1 MKVETKKELQTP
13 LKKIKTI
20 HKATISQDDVNL
32 IMDILAKLYAYP
44 ETAVVR
50 EYVANAVDAHIKA
63 NVTVPVEVTLPTNS
77 KPTLTVKDYG
87 EGLDMH
93 DILAIYGNFG
103 VSDKRN
109 SNDFIGGFGIGS
121 KSGLAVSDKIYV
133 ESIKD
138 GLQNIF
144 ELKRTSEGVITEFL
158 AENVPVQG
166 MKSGT
171 TITVNYNK
179 DINSYDMKDFI
190 NVLAGW
196 SKDDVIA
203 TYQNSS
209 LSYISNYE
217 KLINLRIPDTWTD
230 IGPAYIE
237 NTINTNSNST
247 YFLYPYV
254 YNYSFLRDHIYK
266 YQSNIDTPKPHLAI
280 VGNVAYQLGMHHSFI
295 ANDINNELMKENKE
309 LIPDDILNQP
319 LVLKFNIGDIKLPYS
334 REYIDLKDNVKVIA
348 NAYYETFQKIKEI
361 LDSIKQLDY
370 PISEYLTKVH
380 NEGIV
385 LLDGVHTSTKIRT
398 LQHVVMDYLPSKL
411 KDKIPYVHV
420 HSLANPFVNQA
431 LPYDYIK
438 LYASDLRKDVLKPLQ
453 LYKDDTY
460 KHTSILNS
468 ILFINDIGDISET
481 KLRSIIR
488 SALTNSKPYK
498 NDNSFSNII
507 ESVLDDVH
515 ISNCNKSI
523 YIVPKSACDEYDIKS
538 FYYTVNL
545 SDLLAYTHMSAK
557 TRKKT
562 AKNNYI
568 EGYVLTTTSEWS
580 DKSTNISK
588 IYPNKKKD
596 ATPILDR
603 LKEQKVLL
611 FKPEQNCLFNILD
624 GYFIDLDIF
633 NICICPLSDEPYNFL
648 KDNLPTAKIF
658 DESILKDAYT
668 TLLEGKWISQSAIN
682 DIYDRTLLLPS
693 YDYKN
698 DIDVI
703 INEFDEQDIEPVL
716 ISRNEQYDF
725 SKYLSK
731 LLPGLLRNYFNQI
744 EELTKTNEFC
754 KNALSGI
761 DKSKYDV
768 KTKEP
773 SMNSRLFKLIIKE
786 SYWAR
791 NTLAKDDIIEIYKN
805 FKAEYKDELKLA
817 REFYRKFL

>member
-32 IMDILAKLYAYP
+32 IMDILAKLYTHP

-63 NVTVPVEVTLPTNS
+63 NVKVPVEVTLPTNS
-77 KPTLTVKDYG
+77 KPILTVKDYG

-158 AENVPVQG
+158 SENVPVQG

-179 DINSYDMKDFI
+179 EINTYNMCEFI
-190 NVLAGW
+190 NTLAGW
-196 SKDDVIA
+196 SKNDVIA
-203 TYQNSS
+203 TYQYSS
-209 LSYISNYE
+209 LSYINKYNND
-217 KLINLRIPDTWTD
+217 INLRIPDTWTD

-237 NTINTNSNST
+237 NKIN
-247 YFLYPYV
+247 
-254 YNYSFLRDHIYK
+254 I
-266 YQSNIDTPKPHLAI
+266 QSNRMDFIYPDIYDYADLRNHVYQYTSDDYIFNPHLAV
-280 VGNVAYQLGMHHSFI
+280 VGNVVYPLKINSSI
-295 ANDINNELMKENKE
+295 ITNDINSQLTKENKD
-309 LIPDDILNQP
+309 LIPNDILHQP
-319 LVLKFNIGDIKLPYS
+319 LVLKFDIGEVKLPYS
-334 REYIDLKDNVKVIA
+334 REYIDIKDNIKVIA
-348 NAYYETFQKIKEI
+348 NAYYKTYQKIKDKVNNI
-361 LDSIKQLDY
+361 KKLDLS
-370 PISEYLTKVH
+370 ISEYLTKVH
-380 NEGIV
+380 DEGIV
-385 LLDGVHTSTKIRT
+385 LLECKYYDKLQT
-398 LQHVVMDYLPSKL
+398 LNNIVMDYLPTTVE
-411 KDKIPYVHV
+411 DKIHYKDID
-420 HSLANPFVNQA
+420 SLNTEFTTNISPKYCYN
-431 LPYDYIK
+431 IS
-438 LYASDLRKDVLKPLQ
+438 LYSSDLKRDVLKPIKLNISSF
-453 LYKDDTY
+453 YH
-460 KHTSILNS
+460 HTEILNS
-468 ILFINDIGDISET
+468 ILFINDIGDISEV
-481 KLRSIIR
+481 KLRNILR
-488 SALTNSKPYK
+488 SSLTSKKLYK
-498 NDNSFSNII
+498 NNSSFADIL
-507 ESVLDDVH
+507 ESILDK
-515 ISNCNKSI
+515 CRI
-523 YIVPKSACDEYDIKS
+523 YNNEKTIAIVPKNVCDECDIKS

-545 SDLLAYTHMSAK
+545 SDLLAYTHMSTK
-557 TRKKT
+557 TRKK
-562 AKNNYI
+562 AKTNYI

-580 DKSTNISK
+580 AKSTNISK
-588 IYPNKKKD
+588 IYTNKKKD
-596 ATPILDR
+596 ATPILDK

-611 FKPEQNCLFNILD
+611 FKPEQNRLFNILD
-624 GYFIDLDIF
+624 NYFIDLNIF
-633 NICICPLSDEPYNFL
+633 DICICPSSDKPYNFL

-658 DESILKDAYT
+658 DENMLKDVYT
-668 TLLEGKWISQSAIN
+668 TLLEGKWINQSTIN
-682 DIYDRTLLLPS
+682 DVYDRNLLLTN

-703 INEFDEQDIEPVL
+703 VNEFDEQDVEPVL
-716 ISRNEQYDF
+716 VPRNEQYDF

-731 LLPGLLRNYFNQI
+731 LSPGWLKNYFNQI
-744 EELTKTNEFC
+744 EELTKTDEFC

-761 DKSKYDV
+761 DPSKYDV

-773 SMNSRLFKLIIKE
+773 SINSRLFKLIVKD

-791 NTLAKDDIIEIYKN
+791 NTLDKDDIIEIYKN

-817 REFYRKFL
+817 REFYRRFY

>member
-32 IMDILAKLYAYP
+32 IMDILAKLYTHP

-63 NVTVPVEVTLPTNS
+63 NVKVPVEVTLPTNS

-144 ELKRTSEGVITEFL
+144 ELKRTSEGVITEFIS
-158 AENVPVQG
+158 ENVPVQG

-171 TITVNYNK
+171 TITVNYKK
-179 DINSYDMKDFI
+179 DINSYDMQNFI

-203 TYQNSS
+203 TYQSSS
-209 LSYISNYE
+209 LSYINDYE

-237 NTINTNSNST
+237 NAINTNSNYT
-247 YFLYPYV
+247 YFLYPHV
-254 YNYSFLRDHIYK
+254 YDYNFLRYNVYQ
-266 YQSNIDTPKPHLAI
+266 YQSNIGTPKPHLAI
-280 VGNVAYQLGMHHSFI
+280 VGKVAYKLNMSNSFI

-309 LIPDDILNQP
+309 PIPDDIIYQP

-334 REYIDLKDNVKVIA
+334 REYIDLKDNIKVIA
-348 NAYYETFQKIKEI
+348 NAYYETFQRIKEI
-361 LDSIKQLDY
+361 LDSIKQLDL

-380 NEGIV
+380 NEGII
-385 LLDGVHTSTKIRT
+385 LLNGMNTSTKIRT
-398 LQHVVMDYLPSKL
+398 LQNIVMNYLPSKL
-411 KDKIPYVHV
+411 KNKIPYVHV
-420 HSLANPFVNQA
+420 NSLNNPFANKA
-431 LPYDYIK
+431 LPYNYIK
-438 LYASDLRKDVLKPLQ
+438 LYASDLRKDALKPIKLST
-453 LYKDDTY
+453 DDIY

-481 KLRSIIR
+481 KLRNILR
-488 SALTNSKPYK
+488 SALNSHKPYQ
-498 NDNSFSNII
+498 NNNNLSNII
-507 ESVLDDVH
+507 ASVLDTSI
-515 ISNCNKSI
+515 ISNCEKSI

-557 TRKKT
+557 TRKTSKT
-562 AKNNYI
+562 NYI
-568 EGYVLTTTSEWS
+568 EGYVLTTTNEWS
-580 DKSTNISK
+580 AKSTNISK

-596 ATPILDR
+596 ATPILDK
-603 LKEQKVLL
+603 LKQQKVLL
-611 FKPEQNCLFNILD
+611 FKPEQNRLFNILD
-624 GYFIDLDIF
+624 SYFIDLDIF
-633 NICICPLSDEPYNFL
+633 DICICPLSNEPYEFL
-648 KDNLPTAKIF
+648 KNNLQNAKIF
-658 DESILKDAYT
+658 DENMLKDVYT
-668 TLLEGKWISQSAIN
+668 TLLEGKWINQSTIN
-682 DIYDRTLLLPS
+682 DVYDRSLLLPS

-716 ISRNEQYDF
+716 VPRNEQYDF

-731 LLPGLLRNYFNQI
+731 LSPGWLKNYFNQI
-744 EELTKTNEFC
+744 EELTKTDEFC

-761 DKSKYDV
+761 DPSKYDV

-773 SMNSRLFKLIIKE
+773 SMNSRLFKLILKD

-791 NTLAKDDIIEIYKN
+791 NTLVKDDIIEIYKN
-805 FKAEYKDELKLA
+805 FKAEYKDELKFA
-817 REFYRKFL
+817 REFYRRFY

>member
-1 MKVETKKELQTP
+1 MKVETKKEIQNP

-32 IMDILAKLYAYP
+32 IMDILAKLYTQP

-63 NVTVPVEVTLPTNS
+63 NVKVPVEVTLPTNS

-103 VSDKRN
+103 ISDKRN

-158 AENVPVQG
+158 SENVPVQG
-166 MKSGT
+166 IKSGT
-171 TITVNYNK
+171 TITINYNK
-179 DINSYDMKDFI
+179 EINSYDIQNFI

-203 TYQNSS
+203 TYQSSS
-209 LSYISNYE
+209 LSYISEYE

-237 NTINTNSNST
+237 NTINTNSNYD
-247 YFLYPYV
+247 YFLYPHV
-254 YNYSFLRDHIYK
+254 YDYNFLRYNVYQ
-266 YQSNIDTPKPHLAI
+266 YQSNIGIFKTHLAI
-280 VGNVAYQLGMHHSFI
+280 VGNVAYRLDIHHSFI

-309 LIPDDILNQP
+309 PIPDDIIYQP

-334 REYIDLKDNVKVIA
+334 REYIDLKDNIKVIA
-348 NAYYETFQKIKEI
+348 NAYYETFQRIKEI
-361 LDSIKQLDY
+361 LDSIKQLDL

-380 NEGIV
+380 NEGII
-385 LLDGVHTSTKIRT
+385 LLDGMHTSTKIRT
-398 LQHVVMDYLPSKL
+398 LQNVVMDYLPSKL

-420 HSLANPFVNQA
+420 HSLNNPFANKA
-431 LPYDYIK
+431 LPYNYIE
-438 LYASDLRKDVLKPLQ
+438 LYARDLRKDVLKPIQ
-453 LYKDDTY
+453 LRTDDTY

-468 ILFINDIGDISET
+468 ILFINDIGNISET

-488 SALTNSKPYK
+488 NALTSHKPYQ
-498 NDNSFSNII
+498 NDNSFPSII
-507 ESVLDDVH
+507 KSVLDTAR
-515 ISNCNKSI
+515 ISNCSKSI

-545 SDLLAYTHMSAK
+545 SDLLAYTHMSVK
-557 TRKKT
+557 TRKT
-562 AKNNYI
+562 AKTNYI

-580 DKSTNISK
+580 AKSTNISK

-596 ATPILDR
+596 ATPILDK

-611 FKPEQNCLFNILD
+611 FKPEQNRLFNILD
-624 GYFIDLDIF
+624 SYFIDLDIF
-633 NICICPLSDEPYNFL
+633 DICICPLSNEPYEFL
-648 KDNLPTAKIF
+648 KNNLQTAKIF
-658 DESILKDAYT
+658 DEHLLKDVYT
-668 TLLEGKWISQSAIN
+668 TLLEGKWINQSVIN
-682 DIYDRTLLLPS
+682 DVYDRNLLLPS

-703 INEFDEQDIEPVL
+703 INEFDEQDVEPVL
-716 ISRNEQYDF
+716 VPRNEQYDF
-725 SKYLSK
+725 SKYLSN
-731 LLPGLLRNYFNQI
+731 LSPGWLRNYFNQI
-744 EELTKTNEFC
+744 EELTETNEFC
-754 KNALSGI
+754 KNTLSGI
-761 DKSKYDV
+761 DPSKYDV
-768 KTKEP
+768 KIKEP
-773 SMNSRLFKLIIKE
+773 SMNSRLFKLIVKD

-817 REFYRKFL
+817 REFYRRFY

>member
-20 HKATISQDDVNL
+20 HKATISQHDVNL
-32 IMDILAKLYAYP
+32 IMDILAKLYTHP

-63 NVTVPVEVTLPTNS
+63 NVKVPVEVTLPTNS

-109 SNDFIGGFGIGS
+109 SNDFIGGFGISS

-158 AENVPVQG
+158 SENVPVQG
-166 MKSGT
+166 IKSGT

-179 DINSYDMKDFI
+179 EINSYDMQNFI

-203 TYQNSS
+203 TYQSYS
-209 LSYISNYE
+209 LSYISEYE

-247 YFLYPYV
+247 YFLYPDV

-266 YQSNIDTPKPHLAI
+266 YQNNIGTPKPHLAI
-280 VGNVAYQLGMHHSFI
+280 VGNVAYRLDIHHSFI

-309 LIPDDILNQP
+309 PIPDDIIYQP

-334 REYIDLKDNVKVIA
+334 REYIDLKDNIKVIA
-348 NAYYETFQKIKEI
+348 NAYYETFQRIKEI
-361 LDSIKQLDY
+361 LDNIKQLDL

-380 NEGIV
+380 NEGII
-385 LLDGVHTSTKIRT
+385 LLDGMHTSTKIRT
-398 LQHVVMDYLPSKL
+398 LQNVVMDYLPSKL

-420 HSLANPFVNQA
+420 HGLVNPFTNKA
-431 LPYDYIK
+431 LPYNYIE
-438 LYASDLRKDVLKPLQ
+438 LYASDLRKDVLKPIQ
-453 LYKDDTY
+453 LRTDDTY

-468 ILFINDIGDISET
+468 ILFINDIGNISET

-488 SALTNSKPYK
+488 SALTDSKPYK
-498 NDNSFSNII
+498 NNDSFSNII
-507 ESVLDDVH
+507 KSVLDTAR
-515 ISNCNKSI
+515 ISNCTKSI

-557 TRKKT
+557 TRKTSKT
-562 AKNNYI
+562 NYI
-568 EGYVLTTTSEWS
+568 EGYVLTTTKEWS
-580 DKSTNISK
+580 AKSTNINK

-611 FKPEQNCLFNILD
+611 FKPEQNRLFNILD
-624 GYFIDLDIF
+624 SYFIDLDIF
-633 NICICPLSDEPYNFL
+633 DICICPLSNEPYEFL
-648 KDNLPTAKIF
+648 KNNLQTAKIF
-658 DESILKDAYT
+658 NENMLKDVYT
-668 TLLEGKWISQSAIN
+668 TLLEGKWMNQSAIN
-682 DIYDRTLLLPS
+682 DVYDRNLLLPS

-703 INEFDEQDIEPVL
+703 INEFDGQDVEPVL
-716 ISRNEQYDF
+716 VPRNEQYDF
-725 SKYLSK
+725 SKYLSN
-731 LLPGLLRNYFNQI
+731 LSPGWLKNYFNQI

-761 DKSKYDV
+761 DPSKYDV

-773 SMNSRLFKLIIKE
+773 SMNSRLFKLIVKN

-791 NTLAKDDIIEIYKN
+791 NTLVKDDIIEIYKN

-817 REFYRKFL
+817 REFYRRFY